1 MRVLVFGG
9 TGYIGTYL
17 IKELVASGN
26 TVDAFIR
33 RETAADA
40 VRALGANPVLG
51 SLDVLDDVLAGVD
64 AVDAV
69 IWAAQLMLEDERRVV
84 GAMLDRLK
92 GSGKAFIFT
101 GGTSLLSRPTNGDW
115 DENSYGEDDPFQP
128 RRQIAPRL
136 EIENMVRAA
145 SENGFRP
152 MCIRP
157 SLVWGN
163 GGSQIIRDFYHSAKA
178 TGSVCYIGRGLNVY
192 TNVHVEDVAVMY
204 RLMLERGVAGAL
216 YHAASGEASYGVM
229 AREIARHLG
238 VGTRSV
244 TIEQGID
251 IWDKFMAGV
260 VLCSCSKVR
269 APRARSELGWAP
281 HEDRLDILEDCL
293 HPAYA
298 EGDRPS
304 PSWVR
309 TPAAN

>member
-9 TGYIGTYL
+9 SGYIGRHL
-17 IKELVASGN
+17 IKELVSQDYQ
-26 TVDAFIR
+26 VDAFIR
-33 RETAADA
+33 RESGADQMIELGA
-40 VRALGANPVLG
+40 RPALGSIETGEGIEAMV
-51 SLDVLDDVLAGVD
+51 AG
-64 AVDAV
+64 ADAV
-69 IWAAQLMLEDERRVV
+69 IWAAQLMLEDEHRFV
-84 GAMLDRLK
+84 GSLLQMLRQT
-92 GSGKAFIFT
+92 GKAFIFT

-115 DENSYGEDDPFQP
+115 DENSYAEDEPFQP
-128 RRQIAPRL
+128 RKQIAPRL

-145 SENGFRP
+145 AGDGFRP

-178 TGSVCYIGRGLNVY
+178 TGAVCHIGRGLNVY

-204 RLMLERGVAGAL
+204 RLMLEKGVGGAL
-216 YHAASGEASYGVM
+216 YHAASGEVSYGVM
-229 AREIARHLG
+229 AGAIARHLG

-244 TIEQGID
+244 TIAEGIE

-269 APRARSELGWAP
+269 APRARAELGWVP
-281 HEDRLDILEDCL
+281 HEDRLDILSDCI
-293 HPAYA
+293 HPAYRG
-298 EGDRPS
+298 GDRSS

-309 TPAAN
+309 APAG